1 MATDIPTTNPPAR
14 LQNANIIGSV
24 RLPAP
29 LPDGVDAEDCYA
41 TQLIGDCLEPV
52 VYEGDRI
59 VAAQGAH
66 PRNGDYVVLWFKD
79 HETPLVKR
87 AVMIP
92 PADLMKVGKG
102 SDVVPIIVVEQLNPP
117 RQYSTTVDKIEDMHL
132 VIGVARA
139 GSEDAVPMDVHLKS
153 VEAA

>member
-1 MATDIPTTNPPAR
+1 MAEQSHTTNPPTR

-24 RLPAP
+24 RLPLP
-29 LPDGVDAEDCYA
+29 LPDGVEAEDCYA

-52 VYEGDRI
+52 INDGDRI

-66 PRNGDYVVLWFKD
+66 PKNGDYVVLWFKD
-79 HETPLVKR
+79 HETPHVKR
-87 AVMIP
+87 AVMMP
-92 PADLMKVGKG
+92 PKELMKLSPKSEVM
-102 SDVVPIIVVEQLNPP
+102 PIIVVEQINPP
-117 RQYSTTVDKIEDMHL
+117 RTYSTTLDKIEGLHL

-139 GSEDAVPMDVHLKS
+139 GSDEAVPMDVHLKS